1 MVVVVVVVAAA
12 VVVGSQPVEVAV
24 EAVTVE
30 LLQVVRV
37 QLYWS
42 SHVWR
47 ELVLQLLL
55 VFLFNYNE

>member
-1 MVVVVVVVAAA
+1 MLIAVAEAAA
-12 VVVGSQPVEVAV
+12 VGVVAV

-37 QLYWS
+37 QLCWS
-42 SHVWR
+42 SHVWQ
-47 ELVLQLLL
+47 ELALQLLL